1 MTNENLE
8 RLPIVLAT
16 TMGTEQWTIPMPVDI
31 PVQAII
37 LKLLQTPGLPFRAQ
51 DDGGEAIPYRLMWK
65 EGNRYLGESETL
77 RVAQVEQD
85 HTLIMTHEAR
95 AGSSGTVAP
104 DPGLQTSVL
113 RAPPAVP

>member
-1 MTNENLE
+1 MANENLE

-16 TMGTEQWTIPMPVDI
+16 TLGTEQWNIPMPVDI

-51 DDGGEAIPYRLMWK
+51 DDGGDAIPYRLMWK

-77 RVAQVEQD
+77 RVAQVQEN

-95 AGSSGTVAP
+95 AGSSGTAAP
-104 DPGLQTSVL
+104 RARLQASVL
-113 RAPPAVP
+113 RARHAVP